1 MSKLLIAISLVGLLL
16 SAASCSEA
24 GSMESFIAEA
34 NKNLPVDFGGGNSFD
49 SITSEDNSLVMVYT
63 MNLPNAKDQDIVA
76 LKKNPASLK
85 SSLISRSKRNLQ
97 IVEFCMSNNV
107 NIINRV
113 KINDTPAFDITIT
126 PTDLR

>member
-1 MSKLLIAISLVGLLL
+1 MILAFALAASVFNF
-16 SAASCSEA
+16 ASCSEE
-24 GSMESFIAEA
+24 SSIESFVAEA

-49 SITSEDNSLVMVYT
+49 SIKSEDNSLVMLYT
-63 MNLPNAKDQDIVA
+63 MNLPNANAKDIAA

-85 SSLISRSKRNLQ
+85 SSLVTRSKKNLQ
-97 IVEFCMSNNV
+97 IVEFCMANNV
-107 NIINRV
+107 NIISRV